1 MWAGDCA
8 RQSLIASPLFLSG
21 RIWQLGKPL
30 PLLAKEATKNTALSP
45 LMLGWIRFDC
55 AFHMLL
61 YKVFTP
67 NHLISCT
74 SSYISWTHLAYR
86 PGPIDL
92 SKYTG
97 NTLRYSCN
105 CV

>member
-1 MWAGDCA
+1 MRAVDFA
-8 RQSLIASPLFLSG
+8 RHNLIASTLFLSG
-21 RIWQLGKPL
+21 RISQLVMPL
-30 PLLAKEATKNTALSP
+30 PLFQKEATNTKTISP
-45 LMLGWIRFDC
+45 LMLGWIRFDR
-55 AFHMLL
+55 AFYMLL

-92 SKYTG
+92 SQYTG

>member
-1 MWAGDCA
+1 MRTGDCA

-21 RIWQLGKPL
+21 RIWQPGKPL
-30 PLLAKEATKNTALSP
+30 PLLAKEATKNMALSP
-45 LMLGWIRFDC
+45 LLLGWIRFGC
-55 AFHMLL
+55 AFYMLL

-74 SSYISWTHLAYR
+74 SYYMSWTHFTYR

-92 SKYTG
+92 STCLG